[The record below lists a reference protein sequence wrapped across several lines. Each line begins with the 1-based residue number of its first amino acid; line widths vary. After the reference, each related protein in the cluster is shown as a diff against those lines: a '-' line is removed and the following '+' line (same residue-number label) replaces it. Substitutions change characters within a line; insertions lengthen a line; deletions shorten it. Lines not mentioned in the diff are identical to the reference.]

1 MIKGQNAKL
10 LHQKWGK
17 GSKMAFKLSLVGIKD
32 LNHFVLITLGLSAK
46 FQFILEHDACEEIS
60 FEELR
65 RSPLRPSCISE

>member
-1 MIKGQNAKL
+1 MQNCCIRNGERGPKL
-10 LHQKWGK
+10 
-17 GSKMAFKLSLVGIKD
+17 AFKLSLVGIKD